1 MRSSSDAARF
11 DSTEDGTWSGMVPV
25 QGGQEVPFI
34 DVKVMEGVLNTEQ
47 KQKIAQG
54 FTDVFCDIVGSPA
67 REVTWVAIQDV
78 ASGQWTM
85 GGNPVT
91 TEGVK
96 ALLRS
101 QPAAV

>member
-1 MRSSSDAARF
+1 M
-11 DSTEDGTWSGMVPV
+11 
-25 QGGQEVPFI
+25 PFI
-34 DVKVMEGVLNTEQ
+34 DVKVMEGVLTTEQ

-67 REVTWVAIQDV
+67 RQVTWVAIQDV

-91 TEGVK
+91 TEGVNE
-96 ALLRS
+96 LLRS
-101 QPAAV
+101 QPASV